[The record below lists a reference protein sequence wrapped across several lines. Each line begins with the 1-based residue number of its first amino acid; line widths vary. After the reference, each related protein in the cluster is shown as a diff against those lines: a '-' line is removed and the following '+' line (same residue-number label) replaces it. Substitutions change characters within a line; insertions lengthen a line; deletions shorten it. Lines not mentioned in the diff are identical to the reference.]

1 MTSSEDFTQRNEKR
15 RKTRGVRWISRIAL
29 GLLMLLTTLAVTGL
43 VYQAVATRNDR
54 QEFPPPGQLVAVDGY
69 QLHINCIGE
78 GNPTVILDA
87 AGGNASPSW
96 GLVQPEIAPST
107 RVCAYDR
114 AGMGWSERGPRPRDM
129 NQHVAE
135 LRALVAGAGIDLPY
149 VLVGHSYGGR
159 IARVYAKEY
168 PSEVVGIV
176 LIDPGTRDDDPRF
189 PPERQAELASEKR
202 TITLARWLAPFGLV
216 RLLLPQAD
224 YDDLPRQQG
233 AALDTFGVTT
243 KYFQAILDQYRAM
256 PQTYQQ
262 EREVRSL
269 GSIPLIV
276 VSATTPDDETR
287 RVWTEINGELA
298 GLSTNSIHRVMQGG
312 THSGLL
318 WKREH
323 AQVTVDAIQQ
333 VIEATRTGQP
343 LPR

>member
-1 MTSSEDFTQRNEKR
+1 MTSSEDFTQPNEQR
-15 RKTRGVRWISRIAL
+15 RETGIVRWIRRIAF

-43 VYQAVATRNDR
+43 VYQAVATGNDR
-54 QEFPPPGQLVAVDGY
+54 QKFPPPGQLGAIDGY
-69 QLHINCIGE
+69 RLHIHCTGE
-78 GNPTVILDA
+78 GSPTVILDA
-87 AGGNASPSW
+87 AGGDSSPSW
-96 GLVQPEIAPST
+96 GLVQPEIAQST

-114 AGMGWSERGPRPRDM
+114 AGMGWSERGPGPRDM

-135 LRALVAGAGIDLPY
+135 LRALLAAAAIDAPY

-168 PSEVVGIV
+168 PAEVVGMV
-176 LIDPGTRDDDPRF
+176 LIDPGTLDDDPRF

-202 TITLARWLAPFGLV
+202 TITLARWLAPFGIV
-216 RLLLPQAD
+216 RLLMPHAD
-224 YDDLPRQQG
+224 YDDLPPQQG
-233 AALDTFGVTT
+233 AELDTFRVTT

-262 EREVRSL
+262 EREVKSL

-298 GLSTNSIHRVMQGG
+298 GLSTNSIHRVVQGA

-318 WKREH
+318 WKSEH
-323 AQVTVDAIQQ
+323 ADVTTDAINQM
-333 VIEATRTGQP
+333 IAAARTGQP
-343 LPR
+343 LAR